1 MKKFNAKEGDTVE
14 VETPDEKISGVL
26 MPSTDKSMLILKLS
40 SGYNMALDSKRVKS
54 LKEVKKHE
62 KAAEPKKEAVKFNK
76 SLPTISILH
85 TGGTIASA
93 VDYKTGG
100 VISRFSP
107 EDIIAMFPELGKVAN
122 IKSRL
127 VRNMW
132 SEDLRFAHY
141 NLLAKEVEKEIK
153 SGVDGVIITM
163 GTDTLHYSSAAL
175 DFALEGL
182 HTPVILVAAQRS
194 SDRGS
199 SDAFV
204 NLISAAY
211 FITKTDFAGVA
222 ICMHENI
229 SDDSCL
235 ILPATKTRK
244 MHTSRRDA
252 FRPINTKP
260 WARVHYDNAHVEFL
274 NKDYK
279 RKEKGKKPVL
289 KLFKPNLKVGI
300 LKIHTNMYAT
310 EVEAYK
316 NFDGLVLEGMGL
328 GQLPIS
334 VIDNFTKEHKK
345 ISAAIKKLN
354 DKGAVIVIAPQ
365 TIYGQLQMNVY
376 SKGREVQELGVIGNY
391 CDMTPET
398 AFIKLA
404 WLLSNY
410 PKAKVKELFVQDLR
424 GEISNK
430 ISPDEFLI

>member
-1 MKKFNAKEGDTVE
+1 MKKVNAQEGDVVE
-14 VETPDEKISGVL
+14 IQTDSEKVSGIV
-26 MPSTDKSMLILKLS
+26 MPSQNPSTIILKLE
-40 SGYNMALDSKRVKS
+40 SGYNISSDLGHVKS
-54 LKEVKKHE
+54 LKIIKKRE
-62 KAAEPKKEAVKFNK
+62 KKQGQKKPALKLK
-76 SLPTISILH
+76 KDLPTISILH

-100 VISRFSP
+100 VIARFSP
-107 EDIIAMFPELGKVAN
+107 EDLIAMFPELGKIAN
-122 IKSRL
+122 IRSRL

-132 SEDLRFAHY
+132 SDDMRFSHY
-141 NLLAKEVEKEIK
+141 NLLAKEVEREIK
-153 SGVDGVIITM
+153 DGVDGIIITS
-163 GTDTLHYSSAAL
+163 GTDTLHYSAAAL
-175 DFALEGL
+175 DFVLEGL
-182 HTPVILVAAQRS
+182 HTPIIIVGSQRS

-229 SDDSCL
+229 SDDSCF

-260 WARVHYDNAHVEFL
+260 WARVHYDNAQIEFL

-279 RKEKGKKPVL
+279 KKEKGKKPAL

-300 LKIHTNMYAT
+300 LKIHTNMYAS
-310 EVEAYK
+310 EFAAYK
-316 NFDGLVLEGMGL
+316 GFNGLVLEGTGL
-328 GQLPIS
+328 GHAPIS
-334 VIDNFTKEHKK
+334 IIDEFTKEHKK
-345 ISAAIKKLN
+345 ILSVIKNLN
-354 DKGAVIVIAPQ
+354 DKGTVVVMAPQ

-376 SKGREVQELGVIGNY
+376 SPGREIQEAGVIGNY

-410 PKAKVKELFVQDLR
+410 PKAKVKQLFVQDLR
-424 GEISNK
+424 GEISKK